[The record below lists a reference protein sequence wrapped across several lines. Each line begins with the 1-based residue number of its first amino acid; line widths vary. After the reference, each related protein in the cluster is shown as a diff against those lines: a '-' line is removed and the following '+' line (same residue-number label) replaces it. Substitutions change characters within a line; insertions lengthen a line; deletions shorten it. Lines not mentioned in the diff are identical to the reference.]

1 MLFVCF
7 ESLHRPHRLR
17 VVSGRQLLPAEHLET
32 QRGRIQFA
40 CVGGVERRGGV
51 LNEYK
56 VKTKKEKQK
65 EENSSWTKVKS
76 VSRDSLGGGGG
87 GRVERQSQA
96 GRWKRKHRH
105 TQREAGDQSDSF

>member
-40 CVGGVERRGGV
+40 CVGGVERRGGGV

-76 VSRDSLGGGGG
+76 VSRDSLGGGGEG
-87 GRVERQSQA
+87 G
-96 GRWKRKHRH
+96 G
-105 TQREAGDQSDSF
+105 